1 MTIERGAKAR
11 EDYLQSL
18 RDEAYIKIS
27 DNYRAAVA
35 PLLKLAPEKTADN
48 SGASTAKP
56 AEKKKGKLLGIFP
69 KP

>member
-1 MTIERGAKAR
+1 
-11 EDYLQSL
+11 L
-18 RDEAYIKIS
+18 RNEAYIKIS

-48 SGASTAKP
+48 SIPSGGEKP
-56 AEKKKGKLLGIFP
+56 DEKKKKGKLLGIFP